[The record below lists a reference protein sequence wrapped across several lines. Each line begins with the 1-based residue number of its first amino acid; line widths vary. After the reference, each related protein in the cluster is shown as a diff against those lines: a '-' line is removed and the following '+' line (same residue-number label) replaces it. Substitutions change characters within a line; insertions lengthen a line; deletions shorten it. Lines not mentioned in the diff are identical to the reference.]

1 MSPDEQMA
9 LNLASPGVWMG
20 QWVERAVYRMEQ
32 YADFPEERMG
42 QEMVSPQL
50 AEGAQ
55 TPLHQT
61 GAGSPDWG
69 GWAQGPGWEAG
80 GLVQTVSGPVSESGP
95 LRWRRR
101 ERG

>member
-32 YADFPEERMG
+32 YADFPEEKMV

-55 TPLHQT
+55 THCTRQERGVQIGPVGLRDPGGRQ
-61 GAGSPDWG
+61 G
-69 GWAQGPGWEAG
+69 GWCR
-80 GLVQTVSGPVSESGP
+80 L
-95 LRWRRR
+95 
-101 ERG
+101 